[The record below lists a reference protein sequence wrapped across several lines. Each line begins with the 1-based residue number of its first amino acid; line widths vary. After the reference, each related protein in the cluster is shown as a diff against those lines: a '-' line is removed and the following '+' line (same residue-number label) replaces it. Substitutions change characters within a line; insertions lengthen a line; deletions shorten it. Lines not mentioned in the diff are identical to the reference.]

1 MYALFI
7 WIAEYR
13 FSKEITVLFL
23 GRYDTICSSFF
34 YCKIYFLNERY
45 DEKAIK
51 AMYQPPE
58 FKFYFNLNVRV
69 KVNEKIVR
77 KKMKQTHKQTKS

>member
-34 YCKIYFLNERY
+34 IVRFIFLMKDMMKKRL
-45 DEKAIK
+45 K

-69 KVNEKIVR
+69 KVNEKTVR

>member
-1 MYALFI
+1 MKDMMKKRL
-7 WIAEYR
+7 
-13 FSKEITVLFL
+13 
-23 GRYDTICSSFF
+23 
-34 YCKIYFLNERY
+34 
-45 DEKAIK
+45 K

>member
-1 MYALFI
+1 MIQY
-7 WIAEYR
+7 
-13 FSKEITVLFL
+13 VLV
-23 GRYDTICSSFF
+23 FF

-77 KKMKQTHKQTKS
+77 KK